1 MHEEK
6 NKKNALPKF
15 DSLEKIAEYFD
26 LHSSEDLAWEPADL
40 RIAKKEGFSSED
52 DQMVHVSIK
61 LSKQDLTALRKAA
74 KKAGISQGNYLRFLI
89 RKAVSQ

>member
-6 NKKNALPKF
+6 NEKNALPKF

-52 DQMVHVSIK
+52 EQMVHVSIK
-61 LSKQDLTALRKAA
+61 LSKQDLSTLRKAA
-74 KKAGISQGNYLRFLI
+74 KKAGISQGNYLRLLI
-89 RKAVSQ
+89 RKVVSQ